1 MSPGIFLFNMKYY
14 HFIYC
19 IVVISI
25 GLISACQKDV
35 SVKLPNYD
43 EKIVVD
49 GKIETGLPPLIILS
63 TTKDIF
69 SNNSQDAIFGDYIS
83 DAVIIISDGTISDTL
98 QTICS
103 DEIPKEYQDIGY
115 ALFGIPPSLMSK
127 YHICAYSTTNPAFF
141 GQTGKS
147 YSIEIQYK
155 GKKYTAS
162 TSIVEPTFL
171 DSVYWKPEK
180 NTDIYGYAYAHLTD
194 PADKYN
200 AYFWEVLRS
209 NIGKDGKSE
218 DLKFHKTGNPVF
230 DDQFINGVSFE
241 FFYENPR
248 TWRDTSI
255 PQLFRGL
262 YKKNDTVIVK
272 FSSLDKSTF
281 NFLEKKYVQ
290 VNNGTNPFSI
300 PINIP
305 TNITGGAL
313 GYFGGYSTTYYT
325 LICK

>member
-1 MSPGIFLFNMKYY
+1 MIF
-14 HFIYC
+14 
-19 IVVISI
+19 
-25 GLISACQKDV
+25 SACQKDV
-35 SVKLPNYD
+35 SIILPSYD

-49 GKIETGLPPLIILS
+49 GKIETGLPPIIILS

-69 SNNSQDAIFGDYIS
+69 SNNSQDAIFGDFIS
-83 DAVIIISDGTISDTL
+83 DALIIISNGTLTDTL

-103 DEIPKEYQDIGY
+103 DEIPEEFQEIGY

-127 YHICAYSTTNPAFF
+127 YHICAYSTLNPAFF
-141 GQTGKS
+141 GEVGKS

-155 GKKYTAS
+155 GKKYNAT
-162 TSIVEPTFL
+162 TSIVEPVFL

-180 NTDIYGYAYAHLTD
+180 NTESYGYAYANLTD
-194 PADKYN
+194 PVSTYN
-200 AYFWEVLRS
+200 AYAWEVLRL
-209 NIGKDGKSE
+209 NIGKDNLPI

-230 DDQFINGVSFE
+230 DDQFINGNSFE

-248 TWRDTSI
+248 TRRDTTISEK
-255 PQLFRGL
+255 FRGL
-262 YKKNDTVIVK
+262 YKKNDTLLIK
-272 FSSLDKSTF
+272 FSSLDKSMF

-290 VNNGTNPFSI
+290 VNTGTNPFSN

-313 GYFGGYSTTYYT
+313 GYFGGYSATYYT

>member
-1 MSPGIFLFNMKYY
+1 MRYKYY
-14 HFIYC
+14 TYC
-19 IVVISI
+19 
-25 GLISACQKDV
+25 LICVSLFFVFACQKDV
-35 SVKLPNYD
+35 TVTLPTYD

-49 GKIETGLPPLIILS
+49 GKIETGLPPIIILS

-69 SNNSQDAIFGDYIS
+69 SNNSQDAIFGDFIS
-83 DAVIIISDGTISDTL
+83 DALIIISNGTISDTL
-98 QTICS
+98 ETICS
-103 DEIPKEYQDIGY
+103 DEIPKDFQEIGY

-127 YHICAYSTTNPAFF
+127 YHICAYSTLNPAFF
-141 GQTGKS
+141 GEVGKF

-155 GKKYTAS
+155 SKKYTAS

-180 NTDIYGYAYAHLTD
+180 NTEMYGYAYAHLTD
-194 PADKYN
+194 PIAKYN
-200 AYFWEVLRS
+200 AYLWEVLRL
-209 NIGKDGKSE
+209 NIGKEDLPI

-230 DDQFINGVSFE
+230 DDQFINGNSFE

-248 TWRDTSI
+248 TRRDTS
-255 PQLFRGL
+255 LSKEFRGL
-262 YKKNDTVIVK
+262 YKKNDTVLIK
-272 FSSLDKSTF
+272 FSNLDKSTF

-300 PINIP
+300 PLNIP
-305 TNITGGAL
+305 TNISGGAL
-313 GYFGGYSTTYYT
+313 GYFCGFSTTYYT

>member
-1 MSPGIFLFNMKYY
+1 MKYY
-14 HFIYC
+14 TYIYC
-19 IVVISI
+19 ILLISI
-25 GLISACQKDV
+25 GLISGCQKDV

-69 SNNSQDAIFGDYIS
+69 SNNSQDALFGDYIS
-83 DAVIIISDGTISDTL
+83 DALIIISDGTISDTL
-98 QTICS
+98 ETICS
-103 DEIPKEYQDIGY
+103 DEIPKEFQDIGY

-127 YHICAYSTTNPAFF
+127 YHICAYSTLNPAFF

-147 YSIEIQYK
+147 YSVEIQYK
-155 GKKYTAS
+155 GKKYSAS

-180 NTDIYGYAYAHLTD
+180 KNDMY
-194 PADKYN
+194 
-200 AYFWEVLRS
+200 
-209 NIGKDGKSE
+209 
-218 DLKFHKTGNPVF
+218 
-230 DDQFINGVSFE
+230 GVSFE
-241 FFYENPR
+241 FYYENPR
-248 TWRDTSI
+248 TFRDSTI
-255 PQLFRGL
+255 PEELRGL

-272 FSSLDKSTF
+272 FSSIDKSTY
-281 NFLEKKYVQ
+281 NFLQKKFLQ

-305 TNITGGAL
+305 ANISGGAL
-313 GYFGGYSTTYYT
+313 GYFGGYATTYYT